1 MPENTYK
8 MIELTGTSAHSIE
21 DAIAKALS
29 TARKLEKNLR
39 WFVVTETRGA
49 INDDK
54 VAEYQV
60 TIKVGCRSDP

>member
-8 MIELTGTSAHSIE
+8 LFEMTGTSSKSIE

-39 WFVVTETRGA
+39 WFVVTEMRGA
-49 INDDK
+49 IKDGTVD
-54 VAEYQV
+54 EYQV
-60 TIKVGCRSDP
+60 TIKVGCRSEP